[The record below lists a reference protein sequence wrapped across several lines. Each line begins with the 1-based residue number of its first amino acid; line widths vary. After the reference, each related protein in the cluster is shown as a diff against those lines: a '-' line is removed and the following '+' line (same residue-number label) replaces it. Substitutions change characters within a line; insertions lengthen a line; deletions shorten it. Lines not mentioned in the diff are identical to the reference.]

1 MNKKSW
7 MVLRIVAGL
16 YLVFLGVQIISQVTK
31 EQPNNLALMICA
43 AVLFIG
49 VGVVYAGAAISSV
62 WKMSRGGEK
71 SQEDDLQIVEKED
84 SMETSQET
92 RREIPDIQFKQEM
105 PEKEEAKEEKDYI
118 DGYDLDVDKLVF
130 GEILISMPGKT
141 LCKED
146 CKGICLIC
154 GANLNKGECGCDR
167 DILDPRMSVFKDI
180 LKNFKEV

>member
-1 MNKKSW
+1 MRASFLLQSENEKESRNIRLTRRQKMNKKSW

-71 SQEDDLQIVEKED
+71 SQEDDR
-84 SMETSQET
+84 S
-92 RREIPDIQFKQEM
+92 
-105 PEKEEAKEEKDYI
+105 
-118 DGYDLDVDKLVF
+118 
-130 GEILISMPGKT
+130 
-141 LCKED
+141 
-146 CKGICLIC
+146 
-154 GANLNKGECGCDR
+154 GCS
-167 DILDPRMSVFKDI
+167 LM
-180 LKNFKEV
+180 L

>member
-7 MVLRIVAGL
+7 MVLAIVAGL

-84 SMETSQET
+84 SMETFTGNTKRDSGYSVQAGNAGKGRSKRRKEAPIDRRTIGQRIEKKSSQ
-92 RREIPDIQFKQEM
+92 K
-105 PEKEEAKEEKDYI
+105 
-118 DGYDLDVDKLVF
+118 
-130 GEILISMPGKT
+130 
-141 LCKED
+141 
-146 CKGICLIC
+146 
-154 GANLNKGECGCDR
+154 
-167 DILDPRMSVFKDI
+167 
-180 LKNFKEV
+180 

>member
-84 SMETSQET
+84 SMETSMLHAAPSWYSIATQGAANNPRPIMT
-92 RREIPDIQFKQEM
+92 PSK
-105 PEKEEAKEEKDYI
+105 
-118 DGYDLDVDKLVF
+118 
-130 GEILISMPGKT
+130 
-141 LCKED
+141 
-146 CKGICLIC
+146 KGIPCCNSL
-154 GANLNKGECGCDR
+154 R
-167 DILDPRMSVFKDI
+167 DSTVVTSPL
-180 LKNFKEV
+180 